1 LGVIAQLT
9 GWVVR
14 TAPFLVLDVNGVGYK
29 IFVPITVLEALPPE
43 GSSEKVTLQ
52 ITMIVREDD
61 MSLYGFLDISQREV
75 FEQLLTVSGV
85 GPKAGL
91 ALLSKLTA
99 EELAGAVATEDVR
112 TLTKVPGIGLK
123 TAQRMVLELREKL
136 KTLGFNTNVGRLA
149 ATDGVQKR
157 NTNIALIED
166 VSSALQNLGYTKMD
180 ANKAA
185 EAALE
190 EKLKTTSTPVFA
202 EVLRSAL
209 NRLTGVK

>member
-1 LGVIAQLT
+1 M
-9 GWVVR
+9 R
-14 TAPFLVLDVNGVGYK
+14 TAPFLVLDVGGVGYK
-29 IFVPITVLEALPPE
+29 IFVPLSVLEALPPE
-43 GSSEKVTLQ
+43 KEKVTLQ

-61 MSLYGFLDISQREV
+61 MSLYGFLDTTEREV

-85 GPKAGL
+85 GPRAGL

-99 EELAGAVATEDVR
+99 EELAGAVATEDIR

-123 TAQRMVLELREKL
+123 TAQRMVLELKEKL
-136 KTLGFNTNVGRLA
+136 KTLGYNTTVGRLA
-149 ATDGVQKR
+149 ATDGVQKK
-157 NTNIALIED
+157 NTNIGLIED
-166 VSSALQNLGYTKMD
+166 VSSALQNLGYTKTD
-180 ANKAA
+180 ALKSA

-190 EKLKTTSTPVFA
+190 EKLKTNSTPTFA

>member
-1 LGVIAQLT
+1 VIAQLT
-9 GWVVR
+9 GLVVR
-14 TAPFLVLDVNGVGYK
+14 TAPFLVLDVGGVGYK
-29 IFVPITVLEALPPE
+29 VFVPITVLEALPPE
-43 GSSEKVTLQ
+43 GSPEKVTLQ

-61 MSLYGFLDISQREV
+61 MSLYGFLDLSQREV

-99 EELAGAVATEDVR
+99 EELAGAVATEDIR

-123 TAQRMVLELREKL
+123 TAQRMVLELKEKL
-136 KTLGFNTNVGRLA
+136 KMLGFNTNVGRLA

-157 NTNIALIED
+157 NTNIGLIED
-166 VSSALQNLGYTKMD
+166 VSSALQNLGYSKMD
-180 ANKAA
+180 ASKAA

-190 EKLKTTSTPVFA
+190 EKLKTTSTPAFA

>member
-1 LGVIAQLT
+1 VIAQLT
-9 GWVVR
+9 GLVVR

-29 IFVPITVLEALPPE
+29 IFVPITVLEALPLE

-52 ITMIVREDD
+52 MTMIVREDD

-123 TAQRMVLELREKL
+123 TAQRMVLELKEKL

-157 NTNIALIED
+157 NTNIGLIED

-180 ANKAA
+180 ANKAS

-190 EKLKTTSTPVFA
+190 EKLKTNNAPAFA
-202 EVLRSAL
+202 EVLRAAL
-209 NRLTGVK
+209 NRLTGTK